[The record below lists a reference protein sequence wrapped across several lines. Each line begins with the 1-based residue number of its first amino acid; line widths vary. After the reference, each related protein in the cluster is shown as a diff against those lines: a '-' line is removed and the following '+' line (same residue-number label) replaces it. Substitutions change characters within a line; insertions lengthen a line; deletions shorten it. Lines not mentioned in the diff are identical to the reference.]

1 MPSDDSQS
9 QPPFQPKSSYQP
21 LDKPDFK
28 PAIPA
33 YLIDGMTDQDKFI
46 TENLSVLSQ
55 YVKWSV
61 DTQMLVHQQVRAT
74 NGRLLTVEGEIKKSR
89 EELDDLKGQAKV
101 MSPFLKPVS
110 MFASL
115 WTYSIFKWFFVGGI
129 IFFLFVAYPYL
140 LKIGLLDLLDSYFKS
155 H

>member
-1 MPSDDSQS
+1 MPPSDDST
-9 QPPFQPKSSYQP
+9 PPFTPKSTYQP
-21 LDKPDFK
+21 LEKPDFT
-28 PAIPA
+28 PSIPA

-74 NGRLLTVEGEIKKSR
+74 NGRLLVVESDTKKSR
-89 EELDDLKGQAKV
+89 EELENLKGQAKV
-101 MSPFLKPVS
+101 MTPFLKPVT
-110 MFASL
+110 MFAAL
-115 WTYSIFKWFFVGGI
+115 WEYTAFKWFFIGGI
-129 IFFLFVAYPYL
+129 VFFLFVLYPYL
-140 LKIGLLDLLDSYFKS
+140 LKVGLLELLDSYIKG